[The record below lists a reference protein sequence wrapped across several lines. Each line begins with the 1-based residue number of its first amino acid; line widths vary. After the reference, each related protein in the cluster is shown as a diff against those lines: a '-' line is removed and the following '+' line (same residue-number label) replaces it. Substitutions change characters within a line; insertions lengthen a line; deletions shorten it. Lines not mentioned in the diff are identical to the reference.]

1 MAEIVSVIVPVYN
14 TGENL
19 AQCLSSI
26 RGQSYQTLEI
36 ILVDDGSTDGSGEAC
51 DAAAG
56 EDSRIRVIH
65 KKNGGLVSA
74 WKAGVH
80 KATGAYLMFVDSD
93 DWIDPDFIETL
104 AKETTGAE
112 DEIISAGFVIERGN
126 GRSGEKVSSRALP
139 GLYEGEKL
147 KNLKTELIG
156 HESRSVILSRCM
168 KLTSRK
174 LFLANMGYARE
185 DIRMGEDVTVM
196 LPCLLAC
203 RRLVLLGGVCGYHYR
218 TVATSMAHGY
228 DAGLYDNV
236 KRLRAILDRIAE
248 DFGIPDG
255 KQKVEREFYYLMLL
269 ELKNQLRRGGKD
281 AGERRGIRET
291 IQREIVDEH
300 LKPIQEKNPE
310 KPKDRANRLL
320 AMMIQSPNKAAI
332 VAMERVFQTK

>member
-74 WKAGVH
+74 WKAGVR

-168 KLTSRK
+168 KLTSR
-174 LFLANMGYARE
+174 
-185 DIRMGEDVTVM
+185 
-196 LPCLLAC
+196 AC

-281 AGERRGIRET
+281 ASERRGIRET